1 MMELIFWRHA
11 EAEEGAN
18 DLARALTAKG
28 EKQAKR
34 MAGFL
39 NARLPA
45 SARILVSPAVRTQQT
60 ASALGRAFE
69 TVDAIAPGAE
79 ADAVLKAAG
88 WPWAE
93 GNFSW
98 TEPTAWA
105 CLALRRAGLDGFFDA
120 GSIEPGDEIITTP
133 WTMAA
138 TATSRCTTSSSRG
151 SAAGSAK
158 TCSRR
163 RPS

>member
-11 EAEEGAN
+11 EAEEGSN

-88 WPWAE
+88 WPRAE
-93 GNFSW
+93 GTVLIVGHQPTLGEAAALLLQ
-98 TEPTAWA
+98 TESGLSVRKGAVWWFA
-105 CLALRRAGLDGFFDA
+105 SRARGGREQAVLRTVIDA
-120 GSIEPGDEIITTP
+120 ETL
-133 WTMAA
+133 
-138 TATSRCTTSSSRG
+138 
-151 SAAGSAK
+151 
-158 TCSRR
+158 
-163 RPS
+163 

>member
-88 WPWAE
+88 WPRAE
-93 GNFSW
+93 GTVLIVGHQPTLGEAAALLLQ
-98 TEPTAWA
+98 TESGLSVRKGAVWWFA
-105 CLALRRAGLDGFFDA
+105 SRARGGREQAVLRTVIDA
-120 GSIEPGDEIITTP
+120 ETL
-133 WTMAA
+133 
-138 TATSRCTTSSSRG
+138 
-151 SAAGSAK
+151 
-158 TCSRR
+158 
-163 RPS
+163 